1 MSTVHVLEVLAGL
14 FGFAG
19 ALTMLLQTRA
29 LRRARRAC
37 EVSLTLLA
45 VWTVGYAVWASY
57 GIALGNAV
65 VMAVNA
71 AGAIGTVSALAV
83 GVRLRRASPCS
94 MP

>member
-1 MSTVHVLEVLAGL
+1 MSAVQVLGPLACL
-14 FGFAG
+14 FGLAG

-37 EVSLTLLA
+37 EVSMTLLA

-57 GIALGNAV
+57 GMALGNPIVLV
-65 VMAVNA
+65 VNG
-71 AGAIGTVSALAV
+71 AGVLGSVSALAV
-83 GVRLRRASPCS
+83 AVRLRRTSPCP